1 MKHISPFLR
10 LQKFP
15 SGSRR
20 ILPPDAALCQAAR
33 PAHDLIYRVLVLG
46 LVGCALTGCG
56 GGAKTIDTPTL
67 VRVLGGAGFRNLYV
81 ISNEAQLQKLARR
94 FHRPE
99 LARDPLDSDTT
110 LVRGYSN
117 PLTTPLTAVR
127 LPSAKMAG
135 RRSQND
141 RPLLTGR
148 LPPREERLLPQGY
161 DVKLLSE
168 TQVCNVVLTS
178 YNLSRDQS
186 LTRRFRVAVTRLRQH
201 C

>member
-1 MKHISPFLR
+1 M
-10 LQKFP
+10 
-15 SGSRR
+15 
-20 ILPPDAALCQAAR
+20 
-33 PAHDLIYRVLVLG
+33 IYRVQVVG
-46 LVGCALTGCG
+46 LVACALSDCG

-67 VRVLGGAGFRNLYV
+67 VRVLRAGFRNLYV
-81 ISNEAQLQKLARR
+81 ISDKAQLQKLARR
-94 FHRPE
+94 IPRPE
-99 LARDPLDSDTT
+99 LAHDPLDSETI

-117 PLTTPLTAVR
+117 PLTMPLTAVR
-127 LPSAKMAG
+127 LPSAKIAA
-135 RRSQND
+135 RRIQND

-148 LPPREERLLPQGY
+148 LPRRLLPHGY
-161 DVKLLSE
+161 DVKFLSE